1 MHYDAKLF
9 QDKLKAFAI
18 HFAISLILVLSTY
31 VVIHLLWYPAPLF
44 KATDAGKILVMI
56 LIVDLILGPLLTLV
70 VYKKHKKTLKMD
82 LTIIALI
89 QLSALSYGL
98 YSVYEARPVWIAY
111 VVDRFELV
119 RANDILE
126 EDEQTHH
133 LPKLGLE
140 YTYVDLTGLDATE
153 KLDSILDETTYGISP
168 VQRPKFYNDFELA
181 KPLIIEKS
189 QNLTFLNDYN
199 NPIIVR
205 EILQKYPQA
214 DSFLPIKANAIDMT
228 ALIDKKDNGNIVA
241 VVDLRPW

>member
-18 HFAISLILVLSTY
+18 HLAISLILVLSTY
-31 VVIHLLWYPAPLF
+31 VVIHFLWYPAPLF

-98 YSVYEARPVWIAY
+98 YSVYEARPVFIAY
-111 VVDRFELV
+111 VVDRFDLV

-126 EDEQTHH
+126 VDEQIHH
-133 LPKLGLE
+133 LPKLGPE
-140 YTYVDLTGLDATE
+140 YTYVDLMELNATE
-153 KLDSILDETTYGISP
+153 KLDSILDETTYNISP
-168 VQRPKFYNDFELA
+168 AQRPKFYNNFELA

-189 QNLTFLNDYN
+189 QNLILLNDYN
-199 NPIIVR
+199 SSTEVKK
-205 EILQKYPQA
+205 ILQKYPKA
-214 DSFLPIKANAIDMT
+214 DSFLPLKANAVDMT
-228 ALIDKKDNGNIVA
+228 ALIDKKHNGNVIA

>member
-18 HFAISLILVLSTY
+18 HLAISLILVLSTY
-31 VVIHLLWYPAPLF
+31 VVIHFLWYPAPLF
-44 KATDAGKILVMI
+44 KATNAGKILVMI

-89 QLSALSYGL
+89 QLSALIYGL
-98 YSVYEARPVWIAY
+98 YSLYEARPVFIAY
-111 VVDRFELV
+111 VVDRFDLV

-126 EDEQTHH
+126 VDEQIYH
-133 LPKLGLE
+133 LPKLGPE
-140 YTYVDLTGLDATE
+140 YTYVDLMELNATE
-153 KLDSILDETTYGISP
+153 KLDSILDETTYNISP
-168 VQRPKFYNDFELA
+168 AQRPKFYNNFELA

-189 QNLTFLNDYN
+189 QNLILLNDYN
-199 NPIIVR
+199 NPTEVKK
-205 EILQKYPQA
+205 ILQKYPKA
-214 DSFLPIKANAIDMT
+214 DSFLPLKANAVDMT
-228 ALIDKKDNGNIVA
+228 ALIDKKHNGNLIA

>member
-1 MHYDAKLF
+1 MRYDIKLF
-9 QDKLKAFAI
+9 KDKLKAFFI
-18 HFAISLILVLSTY
+18 HLVISLIVVLSTY
-31 VVIHLLWYPAPLF
+31 VVIHLLWYPTPLF
-44 KATDAGKILVMI
+44 KAADAGKILGMI

-133 LPKLGLE
+133 FPKLGPE
-140 YTYVDLTGLDATE
+140 YIYVDLTGLDANE

-168 VQRPKFYNDFELA
+168 VQRPKFYNNFELA

-189 QNLTFLNDYN
+189 QNLTLLNDYN
-199 NPIIVR
+199 NPIVVR
-205 EILQKYPQA
+205 EILKKYPQA
-214 DSFLPIKANAIDMT
+214 DSFLPLKANAIDMT
-228 ALIDKKDNGNIVA
+228 TLVDKKDNGNIVA